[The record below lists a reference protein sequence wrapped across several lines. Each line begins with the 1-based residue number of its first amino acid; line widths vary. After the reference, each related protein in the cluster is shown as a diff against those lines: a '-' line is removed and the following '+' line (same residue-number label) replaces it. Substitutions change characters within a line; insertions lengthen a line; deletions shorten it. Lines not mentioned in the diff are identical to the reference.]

1 MNKWMTAMKRLLLTS
16 LALGLAMT
24 SAALAETVE
33 IKMLTKGTD
42 GENMVFEPAYV
53 RLEPGDTLKFI
64 ATEKGHNAESVK
76 GMAPEG
82 AETFKGKIN
91 EEIEVTFDVEGWYG
105 IQCKPHFAM
114 GMVMA
119 VEVGDADVP
128 DEFLAGRIP
137 KRAKARFEAAIAQ
150 AE

>member
-1 MNKWMTAMKRLLLTS
+1 MYRTLS
-16 LALGLAMT
+16 LA
-24 SAALAETVE
+24 AALSVALALPAAADMIE
-33 IKMLTKGTD
+33 IEMLNVGSDK
-42 GENMVFEPAYV
+42 ERMVFEPAYV

-64 ATEKGHNAESVK
+64 AVDKGHNAESVK
-76 GMAPEG
+76 GMGPEDG
-82 AETFKGKIN
+82 ETFKGKIN

-105 IQCKPHFAM
+105 IQCKPHYAM

-128 DEFLAGRIP
+128 GGFLEGRIP
-137 KRAKARFEAAIAQ
+137 KRAKALFEQAIAQ